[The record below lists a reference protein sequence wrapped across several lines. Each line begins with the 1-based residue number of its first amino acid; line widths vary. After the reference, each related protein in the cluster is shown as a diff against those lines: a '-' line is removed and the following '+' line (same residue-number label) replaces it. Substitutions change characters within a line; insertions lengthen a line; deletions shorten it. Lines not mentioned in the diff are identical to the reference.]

1 MSYATVH
8 SCTLSGIQA
17 LPVTVEI
24 HLAGGLPGMSIV
36 GLPQSAVRES
46 KDRVKAAIKSIGLT
60 YPQSRIVVNL
70 APADLPKRGGRF
82 DLAIALGILLAT
94 GQLGQDALKNLVVL
108 GELGL
113 TGDIRSVPGILPTS
127 HAYADTDMSLLIPA
141 INAAEALRCA
151 RTCVFSADKLDVLV
165 NQLRHGTLKLAKT
178 STVEFNVIHRF
189 PDLKDVKGQ
198 ASARRAL
205 EIAAAGGHNLLMTGP
220 PGTGKSMLARR
231 LPGIQP
237 QMTEQESM
245 ETAAINSISFSGFDE
260 NHWGVRPFRSPHHSA
275 SAVALVGGGNI
286 PMPGEISLAHNGVLF
301 LDEIAEFDRHVLDV
315 LREPMETGVINVS
328 RAARQATFPSRFQLI
343 AAMNPCPC
351 GYLTDPDQACRCTP
365 DAVARYQSRL
375 SGPFLDRIDL
385 HVSLLRE
392 DQSDDEYG
400 VNDTVHKSRGEESSN
415 DVRARVV
422 ACRHWQLSRQ
432 ASGRRLDSSS
442 ELLDVSLLDEAA
454 RETIKSAV
462 RELKLTRRTEQRL
475 VSVARTIADL
485 GQCENVE
492 SVHVLEALMYRRV

>member
-24 HLAGGLPGMSIV
+24 YLAGGLPGMSIV

-46 KDRVKAAIKSIGLT
+46 KDRVKAAIKSIGLA

-82 DLAIALGILLAT
+82 DLAIALGILQAT
-94 GQLGQDALKNLVVL
+94 GQLERDALKNLVVL

-165 NQLRHGTLKLAKT
+165 YQLRHGTLKLAMT
-178 STVEFNVIHRF
+178 STVETSAIHKL

-231 LPGIQP
+231 LPSIQP
-237 QMTEQESM
+237 PMTEQESM
-245 ETAAINSISFSGFDE
+245 ETAAINSISFGGFDE
-260 NHWGVRPFRSPHHSA
+260 THWGVRPFRSPHHSA

-301 LDEIAEFDRHVLDV
+301 LD
-315 LREPMETGVINVS
+315 
-328 RAARQATFPSRFQLI
+328 
-343 AAMNPCPC
+343 
-351 GYLTDPDQACRCTP
+351 
-365 DAVARYQSRL
+365 L
-375 SGPFLDRIDL
+375 S
-385 HVSLLRE
+385 SLL
-392 DQSDDEYG
+392 G
-400 VNDTVHKSRGEESSN
+400 VYLIPK
-415 DVRARVV
+415 
-422 ACRHWQLSRQ
+422 
-432 ASGRRLDSSS
+432 
-442 ELLDVSLLDEAA
+442 
-454 RETIKSAV
+454 
-462 RELKLTRRTEQRL
+462 
-475 VSVARTIADL
+475 
-485 GQCENVE
+485 
-492 SVHVLEALMYRRV
+492 YY

>member
-46 KDRVKAAIKSIGLT
+46 KDRVKAAIKSIGLA

-94 GQLGQDALKNLVVL
+94 GQLERDALKNLVVL

-127 HAYADTDMSLLIPA
+127 HAYVDTDMSLLIPA

-151 RTCVFSADKLDVLV
+151 RTCVFSADNLDMLV

-178 STVEFNVIHRF
+178 STVISNAIHKL

-237 QMTEQESM
+237 PMTEQESM
-245 ETAAINSISFSGFDE
+245 ETAAINSISFGGFDE
-260 NHWGVRPFRSPHHSA
+260 SHWGVRPFRSPHHSA

-351 GYLTDPDQACRCTP
+351 GYLTDPDQACRCSP
-365 DAVARYQSRL
+365 DSVARYQSRL

-392 DQSDDEYG
+392 DRSDDEYG
-400 VNDTVHKSRGEESSN
+400 LNKTVHHSREEESSD

-422 ACRHWQLSRQ
+422 ACRHWQQSRQ
-432 ASGRRLDSSS
+432 ASEGRVDSSS
-442 ELLDVSLLDEAA
+442 ELLDISLLDEAA
-454 RETIKSAV
+454 RGAIKSAV
-462 RELKLTRRTEQRL
+462 RELKLTRRAEYRL
-475 VSVARTIADL
+475 VNVARTIADL
-485 GQCENVE
+485 GQREHVE
-492 SVHVLEALMYRRV
+492 SVHVLEALMYRRS

>member
-1 MSYATVH
+1 
-8 SCTLSGIQA
+8 
-17 LPVTVEI
+17 
-24 HLAGGLPGMSIV
+24 
-36 GLPQSAVRES
+36 
-46 KDRVKAAIKSIGLT
+46 
-60 YPQSRIVVNL
+60 
-70 APADLPKRGGRF
+70 
-82 DLAIALGILLAT
+82 
-94 GQLGQDALKNLVVL
+94 
-108 GELGL
+108 
-113 TGDIRSVPGILPTS
+113 
-127 HAYADTDMSLLIPA
+127 
-141 INAAEALRCA
+141 
-151 RTCVFSADKLDVLV
+151 
-165 NQLRHGTLKLAKT
+165 
-178 STVEFNVIHRF
+178 
-189 PDLKDVKGQ
+189 
-198 ASARRAL
+198 
-205 EIAAAGGHNLLMTGP
+205 
-220 PGTGKSMLARR
+220 
-231 LPGIQP
+231 
-237 QMTEQESM
+237 
-245 ETAAINSISFSGFDE
+245 
-260 NHWGVRPFRSPHHSA
+260 
-275 SAVALVGGGNI
+275 
-286 PMPGEISLAHNGVLF
+286 
-301 LDEIAEFDRHVLDV
+301 
-315 LREPMETGVINVS
+315 
-328 RAARQATFPSRFQLI
+328 
-343 AAMNPCPC
+343 MNPCPC

>member
-46 KDRVKAAIKSIGLT
+46 KDRVKAAIKSIGLA

-82 DLAIALGILLAT
+82 DLAIALGILQAT
-94 GQLGQDALKNLVVL
+94 GQLEPDALKNLVVL

-127 HAYADTDMSLLIPA
+127 HAYVDTNKVLLIPA
-141 INAAEALRCA
+141 INLAEAIRCA
-151 RTCVFSADKLDVLV
+151 RVCVFSADKLGVLV
-165 NQLRHGTLKLAKT
+165 TQLRHGTLKLAKT
-178 STVEFNVIHRF
+178 STVESSAEQTL

-198 ASARRAL
+198 GSARRAL

-231 LPGIQP
+231 LPSIQP
-237 QMTEQESM
+237 PMTEQESM
-245 ETAAINSISFSGFDE
+245 ETAAINSISFTGFDE
-260 NHWGVRPFRSPHHSA
+260 SHWGVRPFRSPHHSA

-301 LDEIAEFDRHVLDV
+301 LDEIAEFDRQVLDV

-351 GYLTDPDQACRCTP
+351 GYLTDPDQACRCSP
-365 DAVARYQSRL
+365 DAIARYQSRL

-392 DQSDDEYG
+392 DRSDDEYDFSNTG
-400 VNDTVHKSRGEESSN
+400 DHSSVEENSD

-422 ACRHWQLSRQ
+422 ACRDWQISRQ
-432 ASGRRLDSSS
+432 ASGSRIDSSS
-442 ELLDVSLLDEAA
+442 ELLDVSLLNEAA

-475 VSVARTIADL
+475 VCVARTIADL
-485 GQCENVE
+485 GRCDQVE
-492 SVHVLEALMYRRV
+492 STHVLEALMYRRV

>member
-1 MSYATVH
+1 MPYATVY

-17 LPVTVEI
+17 LPVTIEI

-46 KDRVKAAIKSIGLT
+46 KDRVKAAIKSIGLN

-94 GQLGQDALKNLVVL
+94 DQLEQNTLKNLVVL

-127 HAYADTDMSLLIPA
+127 HAYADTDKALLIPA

-151 RTCVFSADKLDVLV
+151 RSCVFSADRLDVLV
-165 NQLRHGTLKLAKT
+165 DQLRHGTLKLAKT
-178 STVEFNVIHRF
+178 STVEPSSIHKL

-237 QMTEQESM
+237 PMTEQESM
-245 ETAAINSISFSGFDE
+245 ETAAINSISFGGFDE
-260 NHWGVRPFRSPHHSA
+260 THWGMRPFRSPHHSA

-351 GYLTDPDQACRCTP
+351 GYLTDPDQACRCSP
-365 DAVARYQSRL
+365 DAIARYQGRL

-392 DQSDDEYG
+392 DRSDDEYG
-400 VNDTVHKSRGEESSN
+400 LSIAGQQSCEEEASD

-422 ACRHWQLSRQ
+422 ACRRLQRSRQ
-432 ASGRRLDSSS
+432 SKVNKLDTPS
-442 ELLDVSLLDEAA
+442 ELLDACLLDEAA

-462 RELKLTRRTEQRL
+462 RELKLTRRAEHRM
-475 VSVARTIADL
+475 VSVARTVADL
-485 GQCENVE
+485 GQCEHVE